1 LELTSVA
8 QIQTS
13 KLTFILQVIY
23 GDLPANIL
31 GRSPLTLVRQCVGY
45 FSEMISTGSMRAYFA
60 YNL

>member
-23 GDLPANIL
+23 ADLAANIL
-31 GRSPLTLVRQCVGY
+31 GRSALTLVRQRVGY
-45 FSEMISTGSMRAYFA
+45 FSEMISTGKHAR
-60 YNL
+60 